1 MWTDFCQC
9 DSITAV
15 WEKVKRYD
23 FLPHCCDSIA
33 SYYLRCAVE
42 IIMKAEI
49 EDGCHP
55 SQDAGARELGYR
67 KGDIRPP
74 NFTALAPT
82 CYKLQIGVTQS
93 FC

>member
-1 MWTDFCQC
+1 
-9 DSITAV
+9 
-15 WEKVKRYD
+15 
-23 FLPHCCDSIA
+23 
-33 SYYLRCAVE
+33 
-42 IIMKAEI
+42 MKAEI